1 MSNINESFKQLFLGL
16 YKMVV
21 ADGETD
27 PREMAILYELG
38 RDYGITNDEINDA
51 IVNNKGIELYNPD
64 SIEDKVRFLYIMAQ
78 IAWANEV
85 IDPEE
90 RELLKETAKRFNFEE
105 ENLDGIVDYLI
116 SKAKENVAVED
127 IINEINND

>member
-16 YKMVV
+16 YKMVI
-21 ADGETD
+21 ADDDTD
-27 PREMAILYELG
+27 PREMEILYKTG

-51 IVNNKGIELYNPD
+51 IVNNRGIDLYTPENL
-64 SIEDKVRFLYIMAQ
+64 EDKVRFLYIMAQ

-90 RELLKETAKRFNFEE
+90 RELLKETAKRFDFEE
-105 ENLDGIVDYLI
+105 ENLDGIVDYLLEKVQNNI
-116 SKAKENVAVED
+116 PVED
-127 IINEINND
+127 VINEINND